1 MISEI
6 PKTPQ
11 QQGFSG
17 FFFCSDNDLITG
29 FSGAI
34 ILGSSGLRVDCRRIR
49 TTPRAL
55 TKVARGFRAAQS
67 IAHALSPAMP
77 DAIANPPTRATT
89 FGPFANHPKGYPAIR
104 SLADACRS
112 RRRFVAS

>member
-17 FFFCSDNDLITG
+17 FFICSDNDLITG

-34 ILGSSGLRVDCRRIR
+34 ILSPSGLRVDCRRIPLESAD
-49 TTPRAL
+49 PRN
-55 TKVARGFRAAQS
+55 RGFAAGS
-67 IAHALSPAMP
+67 LI
-77 DAIANPPTRATT
+77 TRRVTVSEA
-89 FGPFANHPKGYPAIR
+89 GER
-104 SLADACRS
+104 
-112 RRRFVAS
+112 

>member
-17 FFFCSDNDLITG
+17 FFFCFDNDLITG

-34 ILGSSGLRVDCRRIR
+34 ILGSVGLRVDCRRIR

-55 TKVARGFRAAQS
+55 IFDGARVSGGAANCARPQS
-67 IAHALSPAMP
+67 
-77 DAIANPPTRATT
+77 
-89 FGPFANHPKGYPAIR
+89 GYAGR
-104 SLADACRS
+104 YSESADPRNGL
-112 RRRFVAS
+112 RPVR

>member
-29 FSGAI
+29 LSGAI
-34 ILGSSGLRVDCRRIR
+34 ILGSVGLRVDCRRIPLESAD
-49 TTPRAL
+49 PRNGL
-55 TKVARGFRAAQS
+55 RPVR
-67 IAHALSPAMP
+67 
-77 DAIANPPTRATT
+77 
-89 FGPFANHPKGYPAIR
+89 
-104 SLADACRS
+104 
-112 RRRFVAS
+112 